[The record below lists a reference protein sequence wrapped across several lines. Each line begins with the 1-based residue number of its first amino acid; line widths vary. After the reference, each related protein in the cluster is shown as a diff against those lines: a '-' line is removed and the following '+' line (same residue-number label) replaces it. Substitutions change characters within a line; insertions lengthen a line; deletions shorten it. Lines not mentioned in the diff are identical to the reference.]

1 MRPKAASQLDTIVAL
16 ATPMAR
22 SAIAVARLS
31 GSEAF
36 AIARRLAPKLPAEAA
51 PRTAILAELRDAE
64 GRVFDRGLVTHF
76 PAPSSYTGED
86 VVEISIHG
94 NPVLART
101 LLASALAAGARLA
114 EPGEFSRRAF
124 LNEKLTLIEAESVG
138 ELIDASSDASAR
150 GALARLSGGVERAI
164 DPVRDALLTAHALW
178 TAAIDFPEQAGE
190 EDPAE
195 ISTHLAAARERMERL
210 CRGAELAARIA
221 SGFRVAILGAPN
233 AGKSTVFNRVV
244 GYERAIV
251 APEAGTTRDTLEA
264 DVEIGGFPVRLV
276 DTAGIRDAETA
287 VEAEGVSRAA
297 AEARHADVAIWV
309 HDASKPWDEAARS
322 SWSRLESGVKI
333 LVFNKIDLSSPPA
346 VTGSLA
352 LSAISEEAAGRLSGE
367 IERRL
372 AVEFPPDAAGES
384 VSRRQRDLF
393 ARARD
398 AVVRSESA
406 LSRSDPAEIAI
417 LGVEDALA
425 ALSEL
430 VGESTTED
438 VLDRIFAKFC
448 IGK

>member
-1 MRPKAASQLDTIVAL
+1 
-16 ATPMAR
+16 
-22 SAIAVARLS
+22 
-31 GSEAF
+31 
-36 AIARRLAPKLPAEAA
+36 
-51 PRTAILAELRDAE
+51 
-64 GRVFDRGLVTHF
+64 
-76 PAPSSYTGED
+76 
-86 VVEISIHG
+86 
-94 NPVLART
+94 
-101 LLASALAAGARLA
+101 
-114 EPGEFSRRAF
+114 
-124 LNEKLTLIEAESVG
+124 
-138 ELIDASSDASAR
+138 
-150 GALARLSGGVERAI
+150 
-164 DPVRDALLTAHALW
+164 
-178 TAAIDFPEQAGE
+178 
-190 EDPAE
+190 
-195 ISTHLAAARERMERL
+195 
-210 CRGAELAARIA
+210 
-221 SGFRVAILGAPN
+221 
-233 AGKSTVFNRVV
+233 
-244 GYERAIV
+244 
-251 APEAGTTRDTLEA
+251 
-264 DVEIGGFPVRLV
+264 
-276 DTAGIRDAETA
+276 
-287 VEAEGVSRAA
+287 
-297 AEARHADVAIWV
+297 VAIWV

-384 VSRRQRDLF
+384 VSRRQRDLL